1 MAMKN
6 NILNRPGYTSR
17 LVAIALL
24 ATFGL
29 NGCIENDI
37 PYPYTAGN
45 ITEIEVSGMVGG
57 PEIKNTTRNI
67 VLQVSDTVDVAN
79 VRITRLLATND
90 ASIFPDVT
98 KCLQADAFPEK
109 GFEALDSLEAGADTR
124 VNFLTPVA
132 FLLKTYQDYP
142 WTITV
147 NPVIERK
154 AELVGQVGNAVF
166 DVKNKQAV
174 IYVAESQSLKDITL
188 NVLQLGSSVAVTK
201 PAPTSVKDFSR
212 PVTFQV
218 TAFGRTEEWI
228 VNVLY
233 TGGGSETTKNVF
245 ARTKGA
251 VVKGDIEA
259 GSTVEVEYKEKTAAS
274 WGKVP
279 ATQVVVTGSTFTAT
293 LSGLKPSTS
302 YVSRTLINGKAG
314 KEQDFTTAT
323 AEMLNNGSFDNWSQD
338 AAKPKLWY
346 PWATDGSSYWD
357 TGNKGATLVGG
368 DSNSAPTTETSNGS
382 GRAAKLESKY
392 ILVKF
397 AAGNIFS
404 GTYVKTDGTDGVLSF
419 GRPFTSFPS
428 NLKIHYKYSP
438 KTIDRTNDQYAEYAY
453 LKGRPDSCI
462 IYVALTDRAEPFEI
476 RTKPSNRQLFDKN
489 DKSIIAYAELVSGK
503 ETTSYQEAN
512 LKLDYRSMERTPKY
526 LVIVAT
532 SSKYGDYF
540 TGGEGST
547 LWIDDFV
554 LEYE

>member
-1 MAMKN
+1 MTMKKS
-6 NILNRPGYTSR
+6 ILNKPGYTCR
-17 LVAIALL
+17 LVMALL
-24 ATFGL
+24 TAFGL

-45 ITEIEVSGMVGG
+45 ITEIEVSGMIGG
-57 PEIKNTTRNI
+57 AEIKNTTRNI
-67 VLQVSDTVDVAN
+67 VLQVSDTVDVASL
-79 VRITRLLATND
+79 RMTRLLATND

-98 KCLQADAFPEK
+98 KCIQAEAFPEK
-109 GFEALDSLEAGADTR
+109 GFESLDSLETGADTR
-124 VNFLTPVA
+124 INFLTPVA
-132 FLLKTYQDYP
+132 FLVKTYQDYP

-154 AELVGQVGNAVF
+154 AELTGQVGNAVF

-174 IYVAESQSLKDITL
+174 IYVAESQSLKNITV
-188 NVLQLGSSVAVTK
+188 NALQLGSSVAVTQ
-201 PAPTSVKDFSR
+201 PEPTSVTDFSR
-212 PVTFQV
+212 PVAFQV
-218 TAFGRTEEWI
+218 TAFGRTEEWV

-233 TGGGSETTKNVF
+233 AGGTEMTGNVF
-245 ARTKGA
+245 PRTKGA
-251 VVKGDIEA
+251 VVKGDIETGA
-259 GSTVEVEYKEKTAAS
+259 TVEVEYKEKTAGS
-274 WGKVP
+274 WEKV
-279 ATQVVVTGSTFTAT
+279 AAANVVVSGSTFTAT
-293 LSGLKPSTS
+293 ISGLKPSTA
-302 YVSRTLINGKAG
+302 YLSRSLINGKAG

-346 PWATDGSSYWD
+346 PWAADGSSYWD

-368 DSNSAPTTETSNGS
+368 DSNSAPTTETSTGS

-453 LKGRPDSCI
+453 LKGRPDSCC
-462 IYVALTDRAEPFEI
+462 IYIALTDRAEPFEI

-489 DKSIIAYAELVSGK
+489 DKSIIAYAEFVSGK
-503 ETTSYQEAN
+503 ETTSYQEID
-512 LKLDYRSMERTPKY
+512 LKLNYRSMERTPKY
-526 LVIVAT
+526 MVIVAT

>member
-1 MAMKN
+1 MTMKKS
-6 NILNRPGYTSR
+6 ILNKPGYTCR
-17 LVAIALL
+17 LVMALL
-24 ATFGL
+24 TAFGL

-45 ITEIEVSGMVGG
+45 ITEIEVSGMIGG
-57 PEIKNTTRNI
+57 AEIKNTTRNI
-67 VLQVSDTVDVAN
+67 VLQVSDTVDVASL
-79 VRITRLLATND
+79 RMTRLLATND

-98 KCLQADAFPEK
+98 KCIQAEAFPEK
-109 GFEALDSLEAGADTR
+109 GFESLDSLETGADTR
-124 VNFLTPVA
+124 INFLTPVA
-132 FLLKTYQDYP
+132 FLVKTYQDYP

-154 AELVGQVGNAVF
+154 AELTGQVGNAVF

-174 IYVAESQSLKDITL
+174 IYVAESQSLKNITV
-188 NVLQLGSSVAVTK
+188 NALQLGSSVAVTQ
-201 PAPTSVKDFSR
+201 PEPTSVTDFSR
-212 PVTFQV
+212 PVAFQV
-218 TAFGRTEEWI
+218 TAFGRTEEWV

-233 TGGGSETTKNVF
+233 AGGAATTGNVF
-245 ARTKGA
+245 PRTKGA
-251 VVKGDIEA
+251 VVKGDIETGA
-259 GSTVEVEYKEKTAAS
+259 TVEVEYKEKTAGS
-274 WGKVP
+274 WEKV
-279 ATQVVVTGSTFTAT
+279 AAANVVVSGSTFTAT
-293 LSGLKPSTS
+293 ISGLKPATA
-302 YVSRTLINGKAG
+302 YLSRSLINGKAG

-346 PWATDGSSYWD
+346 PWAADGSSYWD

-368 DSNSAPTTETSNGS
+368 DSNSAPTTETSTGS

-453 LKGRPDSCI
+453 LKGRPDSCC
-462 IYVALTDRAEPFEI
+462 IYIALTDRAEPFEI

-489 DKSIIAYAELVSGK
+489 DKSIIAYAEFVSGK
-503 ETTSYQEAN
+503 ETTSYQEID
-512 LKLDYRSMERTPKY
+512 LKLNYRSMERTPKY
-526 LVIVAT
+526 MVIVAT

-547 LWIDDFV
+547 LWLDDFV

>member
-1 MAMKN
+1 MTMKKS
-6 NILNRPGYTSR
+6 ILNKPGYTCR
-17 LVAIALL
+17 LVMALL
-24 ATFGL
+24 TAFGL

-45 ITEIEVSGMVGG
+45 ITEIEVSGMIGG
-57 PEIKNTTRNI
+57 AEIKNTTRNI
-67 VLQVSDTVDVAN
+67 VLQVSDTVDVASL
-79 VRITRLLATND
+79 RMTRLLATND

-98 KCLQADAFPEK
+98 KCIQAEAFPEK
-109 GFEALDSLEAGADTR
+109 GFESLDSLETGADTR
-124 VNFLTPVA
+124 INFLTPVA
-132 FLLKTYQDYP
+132 FLVKTYQDYP

-154 AELVGQVGNAVF
+154 AELTGQVGNAVF

-174 IYVAESQSLKDITL
+174 IYVAESQSLKNITV
-188 NVLQLGSSVAVTK
+188 NALQLGSSVAVTQ
-201 PAPTSVKDFSR
+201 PEPTSVTDFSR
-212 PVTFQV
+212 PVAFQV
-218 TAFGRTEEWI
+218 TAFGRTEEWV

-233 TGGGSETTKNVF
+233 AGGTETTGNVF
-245 ARTKGA
+245 PRTKGA
-251 VVKGDIEA
+251 VVKGDIETGA
-259 GSTVEVEYKEKTAAS
+259 TVEVEYKEKTAGS
-274 WGKVP
+274 WEKV
-279 ATQVVVTGSTFTAT
+279 AAANVVVSGSTFTAT
-293 LSGLKPSTS
+293 ISGLKPATA
-302 YVSRTLINGKAG
+302 YLSRSLINGKAG

-346 PWATDGSSYWD
+346 PWAADGSSYWD

-368 DSNSAPTTETSNGS
+368 DSNSAPTTETSTGS

-453 LKGRPDSCI
+453 LKGRPDSCC
-462 IYVALTDRAEPFEI
+462 IYIALTDRAEPFEI

-489 DKSIIAYAELVSGK
+489 DKSIIAYAEFVSGK
-503 ETTSYQEAN
+503 ETTSYQEID
-512 LKLDYRSMERTPKY
+512 LKLNYRSMERTPKY
-526 LVIVAT
+526 MVIVAT

>member
-1 MAMKN
+1 MTMKKS
-6 NILNRPGYTSR
+6 ILNKPGYTCR
-17 LVAIALL
+17 LVMALL
-24 ATFGL
+24 TAFGL

-45 ITEIEVSGMVGG
+45 ITEIEVSGMIGG
-57 PEIKNTTRNI
+57 AEIKNTTRSI
-67 VLQVSDTVDVAN
+67 VLQVSDTVDVASLR
-79 VRITRLLATND
+79 VTRLLATND
-90 ASIFPDVT
+90 ASIFPDAT
-98 KCLQADAFPEK
+98 KCIQAEAFPEK
-109 GFEALDSLEAGADTR
+109 GFESLDSLEAGADTR
-124 VNFLTPVA
+124 INFLTPVA
-132 FLLKTYQDYP
+132 FLVKTYQDYP

-154 AELVGQVGNAVF
+154 AELTGQVGNAVF

-174 IYVAESQSLKDITL
+174 IYVAESQSLKNITV
-188 NVLQLGSSVAVTK
+188 NALQLGSSVAVTQ
-201 PAPTSVKDFSR
+201 PEPTSVTDFSR
-212 PVTFQV
+212 PVAFQV
-218 TAFGRTEEWI
+218 TAFGRTEEWV

-233 TGGGSETTKNVF
+233 AGGTETTGNVF
-245 ARTKGA
+245 PRTKGA
-251 VVKGDIEA
+251 VVKGDIETGA
-259 GSTVEVEYKEKTAAS
+259 TVEVEYKEKTAGS
-274 WGKVP
+274 WEKV
-279 ATQVVVTGSTFTAT
+279 AAANVVVSGSTFTAT
-293 LSGLKPSTS
+293 ISGLKPATA
-302 YVSRTLINGKAG
+302 YLSRSLINGKAG

-346 PWATDGSSYWD
+346 PWAADGSSYWD

-368 DSNSAPTTETSNGS
+368 DSNSAPTTETSTGS

-453 LKGRPDSCI
+453 LKGRPDSCC
-462 IYVALTDRAEPFEI
+462 IYIALTDRAEPFEI

-489 DKSIIAYAELVSGK
+489 DKSIIAYAEFVSGQ
-503 ETTSYQEAN
+503 ETTSYQEID
-512 LKLDYRSMERTPKY
+512 LKLNYRSMERTPKY
-526 LVIVAT
+526 MVIVAT

>member
-1 MAMKN
+1 MTMKKS
-6 NILNRPGYTSR
+6 ILNKPGYTCR
-17 LVAIALL
+17 LVMALL
-24 ATFGL
+24 TAFGL
-29 NGCIENDI
+29 SGCIENDI

-45 ITEIEVSGMVGG
+45 ITEIEVSGMIGG
-57 PEIKNTTRNI
+57 AEIKNTTRSI
-67 VLQVSDTVDVAN
+67 VLQVSDTVDVASLR
-79 VRITRLLATND
+79 VTRLLATND

-98 KCLQADAFPEK
+98 KCIQAEAFPEK
-109 GFEALDSLEAGADTR
+109 GFESLDSLETGADTR
-124 VNFLTPVA
+124 INFLTPVA
-132 FLLKTYQDYP
+132 FLVKTYQDYP

-154 AELVGQVGNAVF
+154 AELTGQVGNAVF

-174 IYVAESQSLKDITL
+174 IYVAESQSLKNITV
-188 NVLQLGSSVAVTK
+188 NALQLGSSVAVTQ
-201 PAPTSVKDFSR
+201 PEPTSVKDFSR
-212 PVTFQV
+212 PVAFQV
-218 TAFGRTEEWI
+218 TAFGRTEEWV

-233 TGGGSETTKNVF
+233 AGGTATTGNVF
-245 ARTKGA
+245 PRTKGA
-251 VVKGDIEA
+251 VVKGDIETGA
-259 GSTVEVEYKEKTAAS
+259 TVEVEYKEKTAGS
-274 WGKVP
+274 WEKV
-279 ATQVVVTGSTFTAT
+279 AAANVVVSGSTFTAT
-293 LSGLKPSTS
+293 ISGLKPATA
-302 YVSRTLINGKAG
+302 YLSRSLINGKAG

-346 PWATDGSSYWD
+346 PWAADGSSYWD

-368 DSNSAPTTETSNGS
+368 DSNSAPTTETSTGS

-453 LKGRPDSCI
+453 LKGRPDSCC
-462 IYVALTDRAEPFEI
+462 IYIALTDRAEPFEI

-489 DKSIIAYAELVSGK
+489 DKSIIAYAEFVSGQ
-503 ETTSYQEAN
+503 ETTSYQEID
-512 LKLDYRSMERTPKY
+512 LKLNYRSMERTPKY
-526 LVIVAT
+526 MVIVAT

>member
-1 MAMKN
+1 MTMKKS
-6 NILNRPGYTSR
+6 ILNKPGYTCR
-17 LVAIALL
+17 LVMALL
-24 ATFGL
+24 TAFGL
-29 NGCIENDI
+29 SGCIENDI

-45 ITEIEVSGMVGG
+45 ITEIEVSGMIGG
-57 PEIKNTTRNI
+57 AEIKNTTRSI
-67 VLQVSDTVDVAN
+67 VLQVSDTVDVASLR
-79 VRITRLLATND
+79 VTRLLATND

-98 KCLQADAFPEK
+98 KCIQAEAFPEK
-109 GFEALDSLEAGADTR
+109 GFESLDSLETGADTR
-124 VNFLTPVA
+124 INFLTPVA
-132 FLLKTYQDYP
+132 FLVKTYQDYP

-154 AELVGQVGNAVF
+154 AELTGQVGNAVF

-174 IYVAESQSLKDITL
+174 IYVAESQSLKNITV
-188 NVLQLGSSVAVTK
+188 NALQLGSSVAVTQ
-201 PAPTSVKDFSR
+201 PEPTSVTDFSR
-212 PVTFQV
+212 PVAFQV
-218 TAFGRTEEWI
+218 TAFGRTEEWV

-233 TGGGSETTKNVF
+233 AGGTATTGNVF
-245 ARTKGA
+245 PRTKGA
-251 VVKGDIEA
+251 VVKGDIETGA
-259 GSTVEVEYKEKTAAS
+259 TVEVEYKEKTAGS
-274 WGKVP
+274 WEKV
-279 ATQVVVTGSTFTAT
+279 AAANVVVSGSTFMAT
-293 LSGLKPSTS
+293 ISGLKPSTA
-302 YVSRTLINGKAG
+302 YLSRSLINGKAG

-346 PWATDGSSYWD
+346 PWAADGSSYWD

-368 DSNSAPTTETSNGS
+368 DSNSAPTTETSTGS

-453 LKGRPDSCI
+453 LKGRPDSCC
-462 IYVALTDRAEPFEI
+462 IYIALTDRAEPFEI

-489 DKSIIAYAELVSGK
+489 DKSIIAYAEFVSGQ
-503 ETTSYQEAN
+503 ETTSYQEID
-512 LKLDYRSMERTPKY
+512 LKLNYRSMERTPKY
-526 LVIVAT
+526 MVIVAT

>member
-1 MAMKN
+1 MTMKKS
-6 NILNRPGYTSR
+6 ILNKPGYTCR
-17 LVAIALL
+17 LVMALL
-24 ATFGL
+24 TAFGL

-45 ITEIEVSGMVGG
+45 ITEIEVSGMIGG
-57 PEIKNTTRNI
+57 AEIKNTTRNI
-67 VLQVSDTVDVAN
+67 VLQVSDTVDVASL
-79 VRITRLLATND
+79 RMTRLLATND
-90 ASIFPDVT
+90 ASIFPDAT
-98 KCLQADAFPEK
+98 KCIQAQAFPEK
-109 GFEALDSLEAGADTR
+109 GFESLDSLETGADTR
-124 VNFLTPVA
+124 INFLTPVA
-132 FLLKTYQDYP
+132 FLVKTYQDYP

-154 AELVGQVGNAVF
+154 AELTGQVGNAVF

-174 IYVAESQSLKDITL
+174 IYVAESQSLKNITV
-188 NVLQLGSSVAVTK
+188 NALQLGSSVAVTQ
-201 PAPTSVKDFSR
+201 PEPTSVTDFSR
-212 PVTFQV
+212 PVAFQV
-218 TAFGRTEEWI
+218 TAFGRTEEWV

-233 TGGGSETTKNVF
+233 AGGTEMTGNVF
-245 ARTKGA
+245 PRTKGA
-251 VVKGDIEA
+251 VVKGDIETGA
-259 GSTVEVEYKEKTAAS
+259 TVEVEYKEKTAGS
-274 WGKVP
+274 WEKV
-279 ATQVVVTGSTFTAT
+279 AAANVVVSGSTFTAT
-293 LSGLKPSTS
+293 ISGLKPSTA
-302 YVSRTLINGKAG
+302 YLSRSLINGKAG

-346 PWATDGSSYWD
+346 PWAADGSSYWD

-368 DSNSAPTTETSNGS
+368 DSNSAPTTETSTGS

-453 LKGRPDSCI
+453 LKGRPDSCC
-462 IYVALTDRAEPFEI
+462 IYIALTDRAEPFEI

-489 DKSIIAYAELVSGK
+489 DKSIIAYAEFVSGK
-503 ETTSYQEAN
+503 ETTSYQEID
-512 LKLDYRSMERTPKY
+512 LKLNYRSMERTPKY
-526 LVIVAT
+526 MVIVAT

>member
-1 MAMKN
+1 MTMKKS
-6 NILNRPGYTSR
+6 ILNKPGYTCR
-17 LVAIALL
+17 LVMALL
-24 ATFGL
+24 TAFGL

-45 ITEIEVSGMVGG
+45 ITEIEVSGMIGG
-57 PEIKNTTRNI
+57 AEIKNTTRNI
-67 VLQVSDTVDVAN
+67 VLQVSDTVDVASL
-79 VRITRLLATND
+79 RMTRLLATND
-90 ASIFPDVT
+90 ASIFPDAT
-98 KCLQADAFPEK
+98 KCIQAQAFPEK
-109 GFEALDSLEAGADTR
+109 GFESLDSLETGADTR
-124 VNFLTPVA
+124 INFLTPVA
-132 FLLKTYQDYP
+132 FLVKTYQDYP

-154 AELVGQVGNAVF
+154 AELTGQVGNAVF

-174 IYVAESQSLKDITL
+174 IYVAESQSLKNITV
-188 NVLQLGSSVAVTK
+188 NALQLGSSVAVTQ
-201 PAPTSVKDFSR
+201 PEPTSVTDFSR
-212 PVTFQV
+212 PVAFQV
-218 TAFGRTEEWI
+218 TAFGRTEEWV

-233 TGGGSETTKNVF
+233 AGGTATTGNVF
-245 ARTKGA
+245 PRTKGA
-251 VVKGDIEA
+251 VMKGDIETGA
-259 GSTVEVEYKEKTAAS
+259 TVEVEYKEKTAGT
-274 WGKVP
+274 WEKV
-279 ATQVVVTGSTFTAT
+279 AAANVVVSGSTFTAT
-293 LSGLKPSTS
+293 ISGLKPATA
-302 YVSRTLINGKAG
+302 YLSRSLINGKAG

-346 PWATDGSSYWD
+346 PWAADGSSYWD

-368 DSNSAPTTETSNGS
+368 DSNSAPTTETSTGS

-453 LKGRPDSCI
+453 LKGRPDSCC
-462 IYVALTDRAEPFEI
+462 IYIALTDRAEPFEI

-489 DKSIIAYAELVSGK
+489 DKSIIAYAEFVSGK
-503 ETTSYQEAN
+503 ETTSYQEID
-512 LKLDYRSMERTPKY
+512 LKLNYRSMERTPKY
-526 LVIVAT
+526 MVIVAT

>member
-1 MAMKN
+1 MTMKKS
-6 NILNRPGYTSR
+6 ILNKPGYTCR
-17 LVAIALL
+17 LVMALL
-24 ATFGL
+24 TAFGL
-29 NGCIENDI
+29 SGCIENDI

-45 ITEIEVSGMVGG
+45 ITEIEVSGMIGG
-57 PEIKNTTRNI
+57 AEIKNTTRSI
-67 VLQVSDTVDVAN
+67 VLQVSDTVDVASLR
-79 VRITRLLATND
+79 VTRLLATND

-98 KCLQADAFPEK
+98 KCIQAEAFPEK
-109 GFEALDSLEAGADTR
+109 GFESLDSLETGADTR
-124 VNFLTPVA
+124 INFLTPVA
-132 FLLKTYQDYP
+132 FLVKTYQDYP

-154 AELVGQVGNAVF
+154 AELTGQVGNAVF

-174 IYVAESQSLKDITL
+174 IYVAESQSLKNITV
-188 NVLQLGSSVAVTK
+188 NALQLGSSVAVTQ
-201 PAPTSVKDFSR
+201 PEPTSVKDFSR
-212 PVTFQV
+212 PVAFQV
-218 TAFGRTEEWI
+218 TAFGRTEEWV

-233 TGGGSETTKNVF
+233 AGGTATTGNVF
-245 ARTKGA
+245 PRTKGA
-251 VVKGDIEA
+251 VVKGDIETGA
-259 GSTVEVEYKEKTAAS
+259 TVEVEYKEKTAAS
-274 WGKVP
+274 WEKV
-279 ATQVVVTGSTFTAT
+279 AAANVVVSGSTFMAT
-293 LSGLKPSTS
+293 ISGLKPSTA
-302 YVSRTLINGKAG
+302 YLSRSLINGKAG

-346 PWATDGSSYWD
+346 PWAADGSSYWD

-368 DSNSAPTTETSNGS
+368 DSNSAPTTETSTGS

-453 LKGRPDSCI
+453 LKGRPDSCC
-462 IYVALTDRAEPFEI
+462 IYIALTDRAEPFEI

-489 DKSIIAYAELVSGK
+489 DKSIIAYAEFVSGQ
-503 ETTSYQEAN
+503 ETTSYQEID
-512 LKLDYRSMERTPKY
+512 LKLNYRSMERTPKY
-526 LVIVAT
+526 MVIVAT

>member
-1 MAMKN
+1 MTMKKS
-6 NILNRPGYTSR
+6 ILNKPGYTCR
-17 LVAIALL
+17 LVMALL
-24 ATFGL
+24 TAFGL

-45 ITEIEVSGMVGG
+45 ITEIEVSGMIGG
-57 PEIKNTTRNI
+57 AEIKNTTRNI
-67 VLQVSDTVDVAN
+67 VLQVSDTVDVASL
-79 VRITRLLATND
+79 RMTRLLATND
-90 ASIFPDVT
+90 ASIFPDAT
-98 KCLQADAFPEK
+98 KCIQAEAFPEK
-109 GFEALDSLEAGADTR
+109 GFESLDSLEAGADTR
-124 VNFLTPVA
+124 INFLTPVA
-132 FLLKTYQDYP
+132 FLVKTYQDYP

-154 AELVGQVGNAVF
+154 AELTGQVGNAVF

-174 IYVAESQSLKDITL
+174 IYVAESQSLKNITV
-188 NVLQLGSSVAVTK
+188 NALQLGSSVAVTQ
-201 PAPTSVKDFSR
+201 PEPTSVTDFSR
-212 PVTFQV
+212 PVAFQV
-218 TAFGRTEEWI
+218 TAFGRTEEWV

-233 TGGGSETTKNVF
+233 AGGTATTGNVF
-245 ARTKGA
+245 PRTKGA
-251 VVKGDIEA
+251 VVKGDIETGA
-259 GSTVEVEYKEKTAAS
+259 TVEVEYKEKTAAS
-274 WGKVP
+274 WEKV
-279 ATQVVVTGSTFTAT
+279 AAANVVVSGSTFTAT
-293 LSGLKPSTS
+293 ISGLKPATA
-302 YVSRTLINGKAG
+302 YLSRSLINGKAG

-323 AEMLNNGSFDNWSQD
+323 AEMLNNSSFDNWSQD

-346 PWATDGSSYWD
+346 PWAADGSSYWD

-368 DSNSAPTTETSNGS
+368 DSNSAPTTETSTGS

-453 LKGRPDSCI
+453 LKGRPDSCC
-462 IYVALTDRAEPFEI
+462 IYIALTDRAEPFEI

-489 DKSIIAYAELVSGK
+489 DKSIIAYAEFVSGQ
-503 ETTSYQEAN
+503 ETTSYQEID
-512 LKLDYRSMERTPKY
+512 LKLNYRSMERTPKY
-526 LVIVAT
+526 MVIVAT

>member
-1 MAMKN
+1 MTMKKS
-6 NILNRPGYTSR
+6 ILNKPGYTCR
-17 LVAIALL
+17 LVMALL
-24 ATFGL
+24 TAFGL

-45 ITEIEVSGMVGG
+45 ITEIEVSGMIGG
-57 PEIKNTTRNI
+57 AEIKNTTRSI
-67 VLQVSDTVDVAN
+67 VLQVSDTVDVASLR
-79 VRITRLLATND
+79 VTRLLATND
-90 ASIFPDVT
+90 ASIFPDAT
-98 KCLQADAFPEK
+98 KCIQAEAFPEK
-109 GFEALDSLEAGADTR
+109 GFESLDSLEAGADTR
-124 VNFLTPVA
+124 INFLTPVA
-132 FLLKTYQDYP
+132 FLVKTYQDYP

-154 AELVGQVGNAVF
+154 AELTGQVGNAVF

-174 IYVAESQSLKDITL
+174 IYVAESQSLKNITV
-188 NVLQLGSSVAVTK
+188 NALQLGSSVAVTQ
-201 PAPTSVKDFSR
+201 PEPTSVTDFSR
-212 PVTFQV
+212 PVAFQV
-218 TAFGRTEEWI
+218 TAFGRTEEWV

-233 TGGGSETTKNVF
+233 AGGTATTGNVF
-245 ARTKGA
+245 PRTKGA
-251 VVKGDIEA
+251 VVKGDIETGA
-259 GSTVEVEYKEKTAAS
+259 TVEVEYKEKTAGS
-274 WGKVP
+274 WEKV
-279 ATQVVVTGSTFTAT
+279 AAANVVVSGSTFTAT
-293 LSGLKPSTS
+293 ISGLKPATA
-302 YVSRTLINGKAG
+302 YLSRSLINGKAG

-346 PWATDGSSYWD
+346 PWAADGSSYWD

-368 DSNSAPTTETSNGS
+368 DSNSAPTTETSTGS

-453 LKGRPDSCI
+453 LKGRPDSCC
-462 IYVALTDRAEPFEI
+462 IYIALTDRAEPFEI

-489 DKSIIAYAELVSGK
+489 DKSIIAYAEFVSGQ
-503 ETTSYQEAN
+503 ETTSYQEID
-512 LKLDYRSMERTPKY
+512 LKLNYRSMERTPKY
-526 LVIVAT
+526 MVIVAT

>member
-1 MAMKN
+1 MTMKKS
-6 NILNRPGYTSR
+6 ILNKPGYTCR
-17 LVAIALL
+17 LVMALL
-24 ATFGL
+24 TAFGL

-45 ITEIEVSGMVGG
+45 ITEIEVSGMIGG
-57 PEIKNTTRNI
+57 AEIKNTTRNI
-67 VLQVSDTVDVAN
+67 VLQVSDTVDVASL
-79 VRITRLLATND
+79 RMTRLLATND

-98 KCLQADAFPEK
+98 KCIQAEAFPEK
-109 GFEALDSLEAGADTR
+109 GFESLDSLETGADTR
-124 VNFLTPVA
+124 INFLTPVA
-132 FLLKTYQDYP
+132 FLVKTYQDYP

-154 AELVGQVGNAVF
+154 AELTGQVGNAVF

-174 IYVAESQSLKDITL
+174 IYVAESQSLKNITV
-188 NVLQLGSSVAVTK
+188 NALQLGSSVAVTQ
-201 PAPTSVKDFSR
+201 PEPTSVTDFSR
-212 PVTFQV
+212 PVAFQV
-218 TAFGRTEEWI
+218 TAFGRTEEWV

-233 TGGGSETTKNVF
+233 AGGTETTGNVF
-245 ARTKGA
+245 PRTKGA
-251 VVKGDIEA
+251 VVKGDIETGA
-259 GSTVEVEYKEKTAAS
+259 TVEVEYKEKTAGS
-274 WGKVP
+274 WEKV
-279 ATQVVVTGSTFTAT
+279 AAANVVVSGSTFTAT
-293 LSGLKPSTS
+293 ISGLKPATA
-302 YVSRTLINGKAG
+302 YLSRSLINGKAG

-346 PWATDGSSYWD
+346 PWAADGSSYWD

-368 DSNSAPTTETSNGS
+368 DSNSAPTTETSTGS

-453 LKGRPDSCI
+453 LKGRPDSCC
-462 IYVALTDRAEPFEI
+462 IYIALTDRAEPFEI

-489 DKSIIAYAELVSGK
+489 DKSIIAYAEFVSGQ
-503 ETTSYQEAN
+503 ETTSYQEID
-512 LKLDYRSMERTPKY
+512 LKLNYRSMERTPKY
-526 LVIVAT
+526 MVIVAT

>member
-1 MAMKN
+1 MTMKKS
-6 NILNRPGYTSR
+6 ILNKPGYTCR
-17 LVAIALL
+17 LVMALL
-24 ATFGL
+24 TAFGL

-45 ITEIEVSGMVGG
+45 ITEIEVSGMIGG
-57 PEIKNTTRNI
+57 AEIKNTTRNI
-67 VLQVSDTVDVAN
+67 VLQVSDTVDVASL
-79 VRITRLLATND
+79 RMTRLLATND
-90 ASIFPDVT
+90 ASIFPDAT
-98 KCLQADAFPEK
+98 KCIQAQAFPEK
-109 GFEALDSLEAGADTR
+109 GFESLDSLETGADTR
-124 VNFLTPVA
+124 INFLTPVA
-132 FLLKTYQDYP
+132 FLVKTYQDYP

-154 AELVGQVGNAVF
+154 AELTGQVGNAVF

-174 IYVAESQSLKDITL
+174 IYVAESQSLKNITV
-188 NVLQLGSSVAVTK
+188 NALQLGSSVAVTQ
-201 PAPTSVKDFSR
+201 PEPTSVTDFSR
-212 PVTFQV
+212 PVAFQV
-218 TAFGRTEEWI
+218 TAFGRTEEWV

-233 TGGGSETTKNVF
+233 AGGTETTGNVF
-245 ARTKGA
+245 PRTKGA
-251 VVKGDIEA
+251 VVKGDIETGA
-259 GSTVEVEYKEKTAAS
+259 TVEVEYKEKTAGS
-274 WGKVP
+274 WEKV
-279 ATQVVVTGSTFTAT
+279 AAANVVVSGSTFTAT
-293 LSGLKPSTS
+293 ISGLKPATA
-302 YVSRTLINGKAG
+302 YLSRSLINGKAG

-346 PWATDGSSYWD
+346 PWAADGSSYWD

-368 DSNSAPTTETSNGS
+368 DSNSAPTTETSTGS

-453 LKGRPDSCI
+453 LKGRPDSCC
-462 IYVALTDRAEPFEI
+462 IYIALTDRAEPFEI

-489 DKSIIAYAELVSGK
+489 DKSIIAYAEFVSGQ
-503 ETTSYQEAN
+503 ETTSYQEID
-512 LKLDYRSMERTPKY
+512 LKLNYRSMERTPKY
-526 LVIVAT
+526 MVIVAT